1 MPPARGL
8 ILRIRSLGVS
18 THFIGGTKGSHLVLD
33 HPELRKA
40 IGDNEFF
47 FENKDGRIVLIF
59 PLFDRVLVGTSDIE
73 IENPDEANCTEE
85 EVDYFIGYDSTAFS
99 GGKITAKI

>member
-1 MPPARGL
+1 M
-8 ILRIRSLGVS
+8 RIAASDFR

-73 IENPDEANCTEE
+73 VENPDEVNCTEE
-85 EVDYFIGYDSTAFS
+85 EVDYFIGMIDRVFS
-99 GGKITAKI
+99 SN